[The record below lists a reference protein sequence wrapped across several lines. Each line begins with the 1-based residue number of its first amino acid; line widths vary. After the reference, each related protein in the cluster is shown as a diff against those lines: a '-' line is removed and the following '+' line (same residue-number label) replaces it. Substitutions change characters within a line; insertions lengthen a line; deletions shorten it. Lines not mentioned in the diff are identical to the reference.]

1 LRPQD
6 LVASGFDAI
15 ADRFG
20 AWHAAIE
27 GSPDDEWLDD
37 LLARL
42 PEQADI
48 LELGCG
54 QGLAA
59 RRIVDVGHCY
69 TGIDISAEQLRRAR
83 DLVPE
88 AEFRQA
94 DFTDIALEDESLDAV
109 VSLYV
114 FNHLPK
120 ADLPGLLQR
129 IAGSLR
135 PGGYL
140 LATFGRSGA
149 EGVQD
154 DWLGVPMFFGSYT
167 DEETCA
173 LLGDAAFEL
182 ERNEVVP
189 IVEPGES
196 EGTFLWILARTRG
209 RTARY
214 LGPPR

>member
-1 LRPQD
+1 
-6 LVASGFDAI
+6 V
-15 ADRFG
+15 
-20 AWHAAIE
+20 
-27 GSPDDEWLDD
+27 
-37 LLARL
+37 
-42 PEQADI
+42 
-48 LELGCG
+48 
-54 QGLAA
+54 
-59 RRIVDVGHCY
+59 
-69 TGIDISAEQLRRAR
+69 DISAEQLRRAR

-120 ADLPGLLQR
+120 ADLPGLLRR
-129 IAGSLR
+129 IADSLR

-167 DEETCA
+167 DEQTLGLLAGAGFET
-173 LLGDAAFEL
+173 
-182 ERNEVVP
+182 ERVEVVP
-189 IVEPGES
+189 IVEPGEG
-196 EGTFLWILARTRG
+196 EGNFLWILGKARG
-209 RTARY
+209 HTARY

>member
-1 LRPQD
+1 MRPQD

-20 AWHAAIE
+20 AWRAAIE

-42 PEQADI
+42 PGPADI

-59 RRIVDVGHCY
+59 RRIVDAGHRY

-83 DLVPE
+83 DVVPE
-88 AEFRQA
+88 AEFRRA

-114 FNHLPK
+114 LNHLPK

-129 IAGSLR
+129 IADSLR

-140 LATFGRSGA
+140 LATFGRSGS

-167 DEETCA
+167 DEETRA
-173 LLGDAAFEL
+173 LLGDAGFEL
-182 ERNEVVP
+182 ERHEVVQ
-189 IVEPGES
+189 IVEPGEG
-196 EGTFLWILARTRG
+196 EGAFLWVLARLHEATLLA
-209 RTARY
+209 T
-214 LGPPR
+214 

>member
-1 LRPQD
+1 MRPQD

-20 AWHAAIE
+20 AWRAAIE

-42 PEQADI
+42 PEQADV

-54 QGLAA
+54 HGLAA
-59 RRIVDVGHCY
+59 RRIVDAGHRY
-69 TGIDISAEQLRRAR
+69 TGIDISGEQLRRAR

-88 AEFRQA
+88 TEFRQ
-94 DFTDIALEDESLDAV
+94 DDLTEIALEGDSLDAV

-129 IAGSLR
+129 LAGSLR
-135 PGGYL
+135 PGGFL

-167 DEETCA
+167 DDETLE
-173 LLGDAAFEL
+173 LLHGAGFET
-182 ERNEVVP
+182 ERVEVVP
-189 IVEPGES
+189 IVEPGEG
-196 EGTFLWILARTRG
+196 EGRFLWVRARTRG
-209 RTARY
+209 HTART
-214 LGPPR
+214 